1 MDQVCLFAH
10 FDQDNR
16 IDDYVRYYLRNI
28 KQLGFSI
35 VFISS
40 SQLYDADLEQ
50 LRADCHDIILREN
63 AGFDFGSWS
72 AGLAKYRDS
81 INGRLL
87 LANDS
92 VYGPIGNLAKALDRL
107 IRTPADFYGMVES
120 IEATPHL
127 QSWFLLFEPW
137 VIKSKEF
144 VTILNQPFHKMTK
157 AQIIESGE
165 LALSRQLVASG
176 FRYEALFRNDRAHLM
191 SQRHIANP
199 MLLFWRELLLME
211 GVPFLKVELLRDNPI
226 EVEDAE
232 TILRVVEMIDPTLFQ
247 VIKSHTTRTAHRK
260 TSFQRPFL
268 SRRKYALIRQRYRL
282 QQDGRRFAGVWN
294 SFKLE
299 SLSAI
304 LNRWRIFR
312 DHFRR
317 P

>member
-10 FDQDNR
+10 FDKDNR
-16 IDDYVRYYLRNI
+16 VDDYVRYYLKNI
-28 KQLGFSI
+28 KQLGFSTI
-35 VFISS
+35 FISS
-40 SQLYDADLEQ
+40 SQLCDADLERI
-50 LRADCHDIILREN
+50 RADCHDIILREN

-72 AGLAKYRDS
+72 TGLAKYRDS

-107 IRTPADFYGMVES
+107 FRTPADFYGMVES

-157 AQIIESGE
+157 EQIIESGE

-176 FRYEALFRNDRAHLM
+176 FHYEALFRNDRAHLM
-191 SQRHIANP
+191 SQRHTANP

-232 TILRVVEMIDPTLFQ
+232 TILRVVETVDPTLYQ
-247 VIKSHTTRTAHRK
+247 VIKLHTTRAAHRK
-260 TSFQRPFL
+260 TSFRRPFL
-268 SRRKYALIRQRYRL
+268 SRRKYVLIRQRYRL
-282 QQDGRRFAGVWN
+282 QQDGRRVAGVWN

-317 P
+317 S